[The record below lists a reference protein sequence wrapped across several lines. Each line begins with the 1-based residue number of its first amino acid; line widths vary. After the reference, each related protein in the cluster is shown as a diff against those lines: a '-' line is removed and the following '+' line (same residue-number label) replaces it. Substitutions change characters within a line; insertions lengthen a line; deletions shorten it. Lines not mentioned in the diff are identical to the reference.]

1 MNLKSAESAI
11 NGAWL
16 TGLVIG
22 ILTTIRMGAYILF
35 SSSDWSREAVTS
47 YVNVG
52 ALVIILFA
60 LSYGVW
66 RKNKICAVLLA
77 VYFISLVAWKTALWI
92 QSEIVPW
99 GILVDFLAI
108 LLCLNGA
115 RGVFAYHRI
124 KQSEAVSGQEYVE
137 QQ

>member
-1 MNLKSAESAI
+1 

-22 ILTTIRMGAYILF
+22 ILTLIQMGAVILF
-35 SSSDWSREAVTS
+35 SSGVAI
-47 YVNVG
+47 G
-52 ALVIILFA
+52 PFIKAGILVIILFA

-66 RKNKICAVLLA
+66 RKNKLCAVLLA
-77 VYFISLVAWKTALWI
+77 VYFISLVAWKTWSWT
-92 QSEIVPW
+92 QSKIVPW
-99 GILVDFLAI
+99 GILVDFLAM

-115 RGVFAYHRI
+115 RGAFAYHGI
-124 KQSEAVSGQEYVE
+124 KQSEAVSRQEYVE

>member
-22 ILTTIRMGAYILF
+22 ILTLIQTSVAAFFSGDGRLKETGAAFVI
-35 SSSDWSREAVTS
+35 
-47 YVNVG
+47 
-52 ALVIILFA
+52 VIILFA

-77 VYFISLVAWKTALWI
+77 VYFVSQVAGMAASWI
-92 QSEIVPW
+92 QSRAVPV
-99 GILVDFLAI
+99 GILLYFLAMA
-108 LLCLNGA
+108 LCLNGA
-115 RGVFAYHRI
+115 RGVFAYHR
-124 KQSEAVSGQEYVE
+124 VSQLNAESL
-137 QQ
+137 

>member
-1 MNLKSAESAI
+1 MNLKSAEIAI
-11 NGAWL
+11 YGAWL

-22 ILTTIRMGAYILF
+22 VLSSIRMGAFILF
-35 SSSDWSREAVTS
+35 SSSDWSVEAVRS
-47 YVNVG
+47 YINVG

-60 LSYGVW
+60 LTYGVW

-77 VYFISLVAWKTALWI
+77 VYFISLVAGKTALWI
-92 QSEIVPW
+92 QSETVPW

-137 QQ
+137 RQ

>member
-22 ILTTIRMGAYILF
+22 ILTLIQTGAAVLF
-35 SSSDWSREAVTS
+35 LNGGWRREAV
-47 YVNVG
+47 V
-52 ALVIILFA
+52 ALVSVAILFA

-77 VYFISLVAWKTALWI
+77 LYFVSLFARMTVSWI
-92 QSEIVPW
+92 QSETVPV
-99 GILVDFLAI
+99 GILLLFIAM

-115 RGVFAYHRI
+115 RGAFAFHRI
-124 KQSEAVSGQEYVE
+124 KEGEAVSGQEYVE

>member
-1 MNLKSAESAI
+1 MNLKSAENAI
-11 NGAWL
+11 YGAWL

-22 ILTTIRMGAYILF
+22 VLTLIQMGAVILF
-35 SSSDWSREAVTS
+35 SSVYWSGEAVRS
-47 YVNVG
+47 YVNAGV
-52 ALVIILFA
+52 LVVILFA

-77 VYFISLVAWKTALWI
+77 VYFISLVAWKTALWV
-92 QSEIVPW
+92 QSQTVTG
-99 GILVDFLAI
+99 GILVDFLAM

-115 RGVFAYHRI
+115 RAVFAYHRI
-124 KQSEAVSGQEYVE
+124 KQNETESGQAYAE

>member
-22 ILTTIRMGAYILF
+22 ALTLIQMGAVILF
-35 SSSDWSREAVTS
+35 SRGVARGAAVAPFV
-47 YVNVG
+47 YV
-52 ALVIILFA
+52 AILVIILFA

-66 RKNKICAVLLA
+66 RKNKICAALLA
-77 VYFISLVAWKTALWI
+77 VYFISLVAWKTVSWT
-92 QSEIVPW
+92 QDKIVPF
-99 GILVDFLAI
+99 GILVDFLAM

-115 RGVFAYHRI
+115 RGVFA
-124 KQSEAVSGQEYVE
+124 
-137 QQ
+137 

>member
-16 TGLVIG
+16 TGLVVG
-22 ILTTIRMGAYILF
+22 ILTLIRMGAVILF
-35 SSSDWSREAVTS
+35 SGGYLRGVAVAPF
-47 YVNVG
+47 VNV
-52 ALVIILFA
+52 AILVIILFA

-66 RKNKICAVLLA
+66 RKNNVCAVLLA
-77 VYFISLVAWKTALWI
+77 VYFVSLVAWKAVLWA
-92 QSEIVPW
+92 QSKTVPP
-99 GILVDFLAI
+99 GILMDFLAM

-115 RGVFAYHRI
+115 RGMFAYHRI
-124 KQSEAVSGQEYVE
+124 KRSEAISGQEYVE